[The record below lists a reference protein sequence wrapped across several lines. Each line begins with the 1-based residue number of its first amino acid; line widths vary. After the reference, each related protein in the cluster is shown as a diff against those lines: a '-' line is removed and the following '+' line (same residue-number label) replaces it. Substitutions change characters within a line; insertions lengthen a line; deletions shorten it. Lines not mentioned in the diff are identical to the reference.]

1 MSTERVEIKP
11 DNTNESLEQSAEKLK
26 NDGIDVSKDNAVNS
40 DGTSVKVVDNPKEG
54 TSTEDK
60 TERPEWL
67 PEKFQNAQELAK
79 AYGELEKQ
87 FSSRPKEE
95 VKEDAKIP
103 EKTEAQ
109 TNSLEKFYNEYA
121 EKGSL
126 SEKSYQDLAKQG
138 LDKQLVDRDIE

>member
-1 MSTERVEIKP
+1 MADTNRVEIKP
-11 DNTNESLEQSAEKLK
+11 DIKEETLEQSAEKLK
-26 NDGIDVSKDNAVNS
+26 NDGVDVSKDAAINS
-40 DGTSVKVVDNPKEG
+40 DGTSIKVVERPREG
-54 TSTEDK
+54 VSTQDK
-60 TERPEWL
+60 IDRPEWL
-67 PEKFQNAQELAK
+67 PEKFQNAEELAK

-95 VKEDAKIP
+95 VKEDVKIP

-126 SEKSYQDLAKQG
+126 SEKVIK
-138 LDKQLVDRDIE
+138 I

>member
-1 MSTERVEIKP
+1 MADINRVEIKP
-11 DNTNESLEQSAEKLK
+11 DIKEETLEQSAEKLK
-26 NDGIDVSKDNAVNS
+26 NDGVDVSKNNAINA
-40 DGTSVKVVDNPKEG
+40 DGTSIKVVDRPKEG

-95 VKEDAKIP
+95 VKEDVKIP

-109 TNSLEKFYNEYA
+109 TNSLEKP
-121 EKGSL
+121 
-126 SEKSYQDLAKQG
+126 
-138 LDKQLVDRDIE
+138 